1 MDTKKVVA
9 ALGALGQETRLE
21 VFRLL
26 VQCGPNGLAAGAIA
40 AALDV
45 PPSSLTFHLR
55 ELTYAGLITQ
65 RRLGRQLI
73 YAADFAQVNA
83 ILSYLTENCC
93 GGNPSLCA
101 PRSKTAPER
110 TSRNRRSAA

>member
-1 MDTKKVVA
+1 MDTKKIVA

-26 VQCGPNGLAAGAIA
+26 VQRGPNGLPAGAIA
-40 AALDV
+40 EALDV

-55 ELTYAGLITQ
+55 ELTHAGLITQ
-65 RRLGRQLI
+65 RRLSRQMI
-73 YAADFAQVNA
+73 YAADFAQMNA
-83 ILSYLTENCC
+83 MLSYLTENCC

-101 PRSKTAPER
+101 PRSKA
-110 TSRNRRSAA
+110 TSEQRSRHKRSAA